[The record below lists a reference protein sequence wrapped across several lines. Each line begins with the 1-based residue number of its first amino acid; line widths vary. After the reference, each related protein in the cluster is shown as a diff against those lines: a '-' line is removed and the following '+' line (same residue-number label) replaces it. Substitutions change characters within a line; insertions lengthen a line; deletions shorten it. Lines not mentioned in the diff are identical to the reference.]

1 MLKIQNL
8 RGDGIK
14 LYMDVLI
21 EGDATNSFE
30 LCVDQN
36 NTMDP
41 VLSSSIPEEYRL
53 YERQARMALRKYIG
67 SELPETI
74 VSSWY

>member
-36 NTMDP
+36 NTMYP

-67 SELPETI
+67 RELPETI

>member
-8 RGDGIK
+8 RDDGIK

-21 EGDATNSFE
+21 EGNVSDSYE
-30 LCVDQN
+30 LCVDQ
-36 NTMDP
+36 TDPIYP
-41 VLSSSIPEEYRL
+41 VLSSSIPDKYRL
-53 YERQARMALRKYIG
+53 YERQARMALRKYTG
-67 SELPETI
+67 RDLPETI